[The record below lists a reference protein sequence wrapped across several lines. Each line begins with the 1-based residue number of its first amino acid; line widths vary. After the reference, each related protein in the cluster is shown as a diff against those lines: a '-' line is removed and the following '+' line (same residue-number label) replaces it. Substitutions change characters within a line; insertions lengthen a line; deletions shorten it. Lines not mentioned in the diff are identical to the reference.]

1 MMATKKKQRILVTGA
16 SGTVGKEVVYQL
28 LEEPDKYDVSVFDL
42 NTKSSARF
50 FGQVKSNIK
59 VYFGDLGNED
69 AVVQAC
75 KEKDAVIHLA
85 AIIPPLADDNHALA
99 EKVNVRGTRNL
110 INGIQK
116 YSPSAFL
123 LYSSSISVYGDR
135 LQNPWI
141 KAGDPLVPCERDYYA
156 KTKLKAEKLIR
167 ENVAYWTIFR
177 LTAIMGTKNHG
188 VSPLMFHMPLETK
201 MEICTPADTA
211 RAFVSAL
218 RHQKELEQGI
228 YNLSGGL
235 DCRITYR
242 DFIRRSF
249 EISGMGKP
257 DFASKSFA
265 EKNFHCGYYADGD
278 TLEEILHFRRDSIED
293 YFDQLKQSIPSLQ
306 KGVTMLFRH
315 LIKKRLQKFS
325 EPYQAL
331 KNNTKPDIAYFFKNT
346 IQY

>member
-1 MMATKKKQRILVTGA
+1 MALRKKQRILVTGA
-16 SGTVGKEVVYQL
+16 SGTVGREVIYQL
-28 LEEPDKYDVSVFDL
+28 LSEPDKYEVSAFDI

-50 FGQVKSNIK
+50 FGQFKDNIK
-59 VYFGDLGNED
+59 VYIGDIGDED
-69 AVVQAC
+69 VVAQAC

-99 EKVNVRGTRNL
+99 ERVNVNGTENL
-110 INGIQK
+110 IKGLQN
-116 YSPSAFL
+116 YSPEAFF

-141 KAGDPLVPCERDYYA
+141 KTGDPLIPCERDYYA
-156 KTKLKAEKLIR
+156 KTKLKAEKLIQQQIKH
-167 ENVAYWTIFR
+167 WTIFR

-188 VSPLMFHMPLETK
+188 ASPLMFHMPLETK

-218 RHQKELEQGI
+218 RHQKELEQEI
-228 YNLSGGL
+228 YNLSGGS

-249 EISGMGKP
+249 KISGLGNP
-257 DFASKSFA
+257 DFQRGTFA

-293 YFDQLKQSIPSLQ
+293 YFAQLKQSVSPLQ
-306 KGVTMLFRH
+306 KGTTPLLRPF
-315 LIKKRLQKFS
+315 IKRRLQKLS
-325 EPYQAL
+325 EPYKAL
-331 KNNTKPDIAYFFKNT
+331 KNNIKSDIDYFF
-346 IQY
+346 